1 MFPVIETSGLG
12 LIAVASLGYLLG
24 SVPFGMV
31 IARAMGLGNLR
42 EIGSGNIGAT
52 NVLRTGN
59 KFAAFLTLAF
69 DAAKGGVAVALAGFW
84 FGADAAQ
91 LAGLAAFLGHL
102 FPIWLRFKGG
112 KGVATFIGIIL
123 ALNIWAG
130 LAVCATWLAGAA
142 LFRFSSLAAL
152 IAAASAP
159 VWLMLLARPSAS
171 ALALALAVLIFLRHT
186 ANIKRLL
193 AGAEPKIGAKS

>member
-1 MFPVIETSGLG
+1 MLAVIQTSGLG

-24 SVPFGMV
+24 SVPFGILV
-31 IARAMGLGNLR
+31 ARLMGLGNLR
-42 EIGSGNIGAT
+42 KIGSGNIGAT

-59 KFAAFLTLAF
+59 KFAAFLTLVF
-69 DAAKGGVAVALAGFW
+69 DVAKGGVAVALAGFW

-102 FPIWLRFKGG
+102 FPVWLRFRGG
-112 KGVATFIGIIL
+112 KGVATAIGIIL
-123 ALNIWAG
+123 ALNFWVG
-130 LAVCATWLAGAA
+130 LAICATWLAGAL

-159 VWLMLLARPSAS
+159 VWLILFASPSVS
-171 ALALALAVLIFLRHT
+171 ALALVLALLIFLRHKE
-186 ANIKRLL
+186 NIKRLL